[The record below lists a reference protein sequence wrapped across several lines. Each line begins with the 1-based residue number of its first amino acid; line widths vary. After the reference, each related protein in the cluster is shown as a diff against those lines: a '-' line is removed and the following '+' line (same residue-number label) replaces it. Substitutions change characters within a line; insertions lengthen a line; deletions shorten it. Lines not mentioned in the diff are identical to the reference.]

1 MRALLLLVLVVC
13 LSACA
18 RPLQK
23 ADVIGNY
30 TLDNKNADY
39 ILELRSDGT
48 YVHASINK
56 NKDAVIKIGKWEWE
70 DKEDY
75 NKVCLDNFE
84 ILPGEDIGEPS
95 GHGFFLLSPERS
107 WRGIRFPIGDPDSP
121 SHYFIKQM
129 QK

>member
-1 MRALLLLVLVVC
+1 MRALLFMLLALS
-13 LSACA
+13 LSACS

-23 ADVIGNY
+23 ADIIGTY
-30 TLDNKNADY
+30 TLDNKSVEY
-39 ILELRSDGT
+39 TLELRSDGT
-48 YVHASINK
+48 YVHSSTGEDGEK
-56 NKDAVIKIGKWEWE
+56 VTKTGQWEWE

-95 GHGFFLLSPERS
+95 GPGFFFLSPERS